1 MANYSVI
8 IFITLIFSAF
18 FSGMEIA
25 FLSANKLRIEL
36 DRKQGGSASKIIS
49 IFINNP
55 SKYLTTMLVGNNV
68 ALVIY
73 GTIMAR
79 ILAPVLESFISNEI
93 VILCL
98 QTIVSTLIIL
108 FTGEFLP
115 KMIFRN
121 IANASLN
128 LLSVPVLFFYIIFYP
143 ITYSINLLSQ
153 AILKRIRKEHS
164 ISSREKDAFDKVD
177 LIYFIN
183 QSNIIEENAE
193 TQTDEIKLFQNAL
206 DFSSVKVRDCMVP
219 RTEIKAFEEGS
230 SQSELINAFIESG
243 YSKILIYRENIDN
256 IIGYITSKSLFEPVN
271 NKSLPIID
279 ISFVPETMSANKLL
293 KKLIQDKKSLAVVV
307 DEFGGV
313 SGMLTIED
321 IIEEIFG
328 EIEDEHDYSEFI
340 EKVISEKEFIF
351 SGRLEIDHIN
361 DTYNLNI
368 PESEE
373 YETLAGFVIF
383 YHESIPKVNERI
395 TIDKFEIKTLKTS
408 STKVELIHLKIN
420 D

>member
-230 SQSELINAFIESG
+230 SQNELINAFIESG